1 MGRLQYEGLKGTFLA
16 PKVCSNSPSHP
27 TPPPLPPRQ
36 VLVLQVRV
44 GTIKNAVYE
53 AKPQL
58 QGV

>member
-1 MGRLQYEGLKGTFLA
+1 MGRLQYEGLTGTFLA

-27 TPPPLPPRQ
+27 TPHLPPRQ

-58 QGV
+58 QGA